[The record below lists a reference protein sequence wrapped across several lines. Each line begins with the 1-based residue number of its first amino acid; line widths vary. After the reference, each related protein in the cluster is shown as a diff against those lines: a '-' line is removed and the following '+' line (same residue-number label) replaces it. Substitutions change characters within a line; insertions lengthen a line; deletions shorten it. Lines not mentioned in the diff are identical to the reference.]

1 MKFDFIMLLKGKNI
15 VITGSGRGIGK
26 SIALACAKEG
36 ANIGL
41 ISRTIEELNQTK
53 KEAEVLGTGVKVI
66 VKSTDITQFE
76 EVEEAFKEFYN
87 EMGLLSGVIANAGY
101 SRMWATH
108 EFINEKFAEI
118 LNVNILG
125 AFYTFKAAYPYLKKD
140 DKKDKARFIITG
152 SEAYPNAPARLTAY
166 VASKY
171 AVVGMQKAMSAEYK
185 RENINFTMILPTQV
199 DTTLLRGKNAGDG
212 NKPDH
217 VLNPWDLNEYYL
229 FLLSENANRID
240 NGLIFT
246 YDFQEVKRVLA
257 EAPMGKKENW
267 ETFKDYFKE
276 HAPKSYDNVKD
287 YGKLVDFI
295 ISRSQ

>member
-1 MKFDFIMLLKGKNI
+1 MLLQGRNI
-15 VITGSGRGIGK
+15 VITGAGRGIGK
-26 SIALACAKEG
+26 SIAIACAKEG
-36 ANIGL
+36 ANIGI
-41 ISRTIEELNQTK
+41 ISRTIEELNKTK
-53 KEAEVLGTGVKVI
+53 KEAEDLGTGVKI
-66 VKSTDITQFE
+66 ITKPADITNFA
-76 EVEEAFKEFYN
+76 EVEDAFKVFN
-87 EMGLLSGVIANAGY
+87 DEMGPLNGVIANAGY

-125 AFYTFKAAYPYLKKD
+125 VFYTFKAAYPYLKKD
-140 DKKDKARFIITG
+140 DKKDKARFVITG

-171 AVVGMQKAMSAEYK
+171 AVVGMQKAMAAEYK
-185 RENINFTMILPTQV
+185 RENINFTMVLPTQV
-199 DTTLLRGKNAGDG
+199 DTSLLRGKSAGDG
-212 NKPDH
+212 NKPAH

-240 NGLIFT
+240 DGLIFS
-246 YDFQEVKRVLA
+246 YDFQEVKRILA
-257 EAPMGKKENW
+257 GAPMDKKENW
-267 ETFKDYFKE
+267 EVFEEFFKE
-276 HAPKSYDNVKD
+276 NAPKSYDNVKN

>member
-1 MKFDFIMLLKGKNI
+1 MLLKGKNI
-15 VITGSGRGIGK
+15 VITGAGRGIGK

-36 ANIGL
+36 ANVGL
-41 ISRTIEELNQTK
+41 ISRTIEELNKTK
-53 KEAEVLGTGVKVI
+53 KEVEELGTGVKVI
-66 VKSTDITQFE
+66 VNSTDITKFE
-76 EVEEAFKEFYN
+76 EVEEAFKVFYN
-87 EMGLLSGVIANAGY
+87 EMGLLNRVIANAGY

-125 AFYTFKAAYPYLKKD
+125 VFYTFKAAYPYLKKD

-185 RENINFTMILPTQV
+185 RESINFTMVLPTQV

-246 YDFQEVKRVLA
+246 YDFQVVKRVLA
-257 EAPMGKKENW
+257 AAPVGKRENW
-267 ETFKDYFKE
+267 EVFESYFKE
-276 HAPKSYDNVKD
+276 NAPKSYDNVKD